1 MGADGVIHNTK
12 TRRHELRVRS
22 NDSATIDLIWREAVS
37 FMHTDE
43 SHKTQYAPMA
53 IMRIFWSEALS
64 PELAAVYHRHR
75 TISLIG
81 LPGCNVGWDMP
92 IEKENLACR
101 SLVRPTRDR
110 ISKFVRELNFLGPVS
125 RGVERHW
132 KEHRSSKVN
141 KMKKIEADVAAVVKH
156 LKATLGA
163 TWAQASVPRAQANS
177 RLLNPAR
184 TPKPWESVN
193 RMVNAN
199 GGLNYDAWLRG
210 HLDSK
215 VTWM

>member
-53 IMRIFWSEALS
+53 IMRIFLSEALS

-92 IEKENLACR
+92 THVLY
-101 SLVRPTRDR
+101 
-110 ISKFVRELNFLGPVS
+110 
-125 RGVERHW
+125 
-132 KEHRSSKVN
+132 
-141 KMKKIEADVAAVVKH
+141 EAHV
-156 LKATLGA
+156 
-163 TWAQASVPRAQANS
+163 
-177 RLLNPAR
+177 
-184 TPKPWESVN
+184 
-193 RMVNAN
+193 
-199 GGLNYDAWLRG
+199 
-210 HLDSK
+210 
-215 VTWM
+215 

>member
-1 MGADGVIHNTK
+1 
-12 TRRHELRVRS
+12 
-22 NDSATIDLIWREAVS
+22 
-37 FMHTDE
+37 
-43 SHKTQYAPMA
+43 
-53 IMRIFWSEALS
+53 
-64 PELAAVYHRHR
+64 
-75 TISLIG
+75 
-81 LPGCNVGWDMP
+81 MP

-184 TPKPWESVN
+184 TLFPGTTPLTRGADLQDSSAA
-193 RMVNAN
+193 RMTSTLQA
-199 GGLNYDAWLRG
+199 LMFPPA
-210 HLDSK
+210 
-215 VTWM
+215 